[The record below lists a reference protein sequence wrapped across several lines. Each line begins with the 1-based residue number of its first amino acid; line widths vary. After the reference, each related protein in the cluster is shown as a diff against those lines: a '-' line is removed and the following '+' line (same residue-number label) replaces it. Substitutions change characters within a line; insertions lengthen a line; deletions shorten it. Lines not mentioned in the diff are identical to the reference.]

1 MISTLPLRGRVGPK
15 GRGGVISVFTA
26 CHPHLRLRRD
36 LPLKGEVLIYRFK
49 LPRIP
54 RTSARPTC
62 VATVRAML
70 FIVAS
75 RIVSR

>member
-15 GRGGVISVFTA
+15 GRGGVIPKFAA
-26 CHPHLRLRRD
+26 CHPHPRLCRD
-36 LPLKGEVLIYRFK
+36 LLKGRVPFYRFK

-62 VATVRAML
+62 VATVRATL
-70 FIVAS
+70 FKAAS
-75 RIVSR
+75 MIVSR